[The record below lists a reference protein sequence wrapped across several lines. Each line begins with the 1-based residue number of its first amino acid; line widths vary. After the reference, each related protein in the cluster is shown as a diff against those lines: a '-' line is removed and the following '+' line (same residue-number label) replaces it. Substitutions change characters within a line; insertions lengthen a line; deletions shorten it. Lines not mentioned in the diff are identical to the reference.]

1 MFKHLKK
8 YNETLFLM
16 VVFLLFSGSVLFFN
30 HHMSSRILLLKS
42 ELSKFDQQYSII
54 FKQNDELIASKLKI
68 NRQIEEYQKLKNN
81 IQEQKIDVIA
91 KEVANNPKNSEILAI
106 LPPSETI
113 NIQQNEMLKK
123 LSEDITEF
131 KNNLGK
137 TNSIFLKINSESEN
151 DKEFNLGNLPD
162 GSLKNTVRNEVNNQ
176 FKKQQEIFS
185 KINPSSET
193 YLEVFLSLNLDSLNV
208 EQKTSLNTI
217 HKSFDDRITSIT
229 KEINIIQ
236 ITSAVGIA
244 SLFFVLIIIIFG
256 KLIKTDEDIDMIT
269 QENFNILK
277 SVKEGLFLISP
288 NMIVGTQISQST
300 AKILEREIH
309 EHDDF
314 DLVLQELVDEKTYI
328 QAVDYIKVLLTGNV
342 KESLVQSLNPLN
354 EIKVKSEDKEKYLSM
369 YFNRI
374 KKHGEIV
381 SLLVTIQDI
390 TKQVIISRE
399 LKESKN
405 LARREIEA
413 ILSTISQNKANLLV
427 FLEHMHN
434 TINQINNTL
443 QNIHDGIDYRKEL
456 NHIYRLVHK
465 IKGEASTFGFS
476 FFYESCHQF
485 EELLNNLLR
494 NENINGDIMLTV
506 AVNLESLIQKT
517 NIIKKIID
525 KSDFIDNNSS
535 NQSIALSSTEQK
547 VVNNIP
553 VEEKETTFME
563 NIFFLIS
570 QMNQTLGKEIS
581 LDFDMDLLDS
591 LSLSNKE
598 KIQDIIIQLVRNAGV
613 HAFDKEG
620 LISLSLKEN
629 NGLFILSCKDNG
641 KGINV
646 EQIKAKIKEKY
657 NVDDSAFDGRSEQQ
671 ILSFIFKPGFSTSN
685 EENMFGGRGVGLDL
699 VAQIVKEL
707 SAKISLST
715 KINQGTEFT
724 IQFPKE

>member
-354 EIKVKSEDKEKYLSM
+354 EIKVKSEDKENIFPCIL
-369 YFNRI
+369 I
-374 KKHGEIV
+374 
-381 SLLVTIQDI
+381 
-390 TKQVIISRE
+390 E
-399 LKESKN
+399 LKRMVK
-405 LARREIEA
+405 LF
-413 ILSTISQNKANLLV
+413 LYLLL
-427 FLEHMHN
+427 F
-434 TINQINNTL
+434 
-443 QNIHDGIDYRKEL
+443 
-456 NHIYRLVHK
+456 K
-465 IKGEASTFGFS
+465 I
-476 FFYESCHQF
+476 
-485 EELLNNLLR
+485 LLNKLLF
-494 NENINGDIMLTV
+494 L
-506 AVNLESLIQKT
+506 VN
-517 NIIKKIID
+517 
-525 KSDFIDNNSS
+525 
-535 NQSIALSSTEQK
+535 
-547 VVNNIP
+547 
-553 VEEKETTFME
+553 
-563 NIFFLIS
+563 
-570 QMNQTLGKEIS
+570 
-581 LDFDMDLLDS
+581 
-591 LSLSNKE
+591 
-598 KIQDIIIQLVRNAGV
+598 
-613 HAFDKEG
+613 
-620 LISLSLKEN
+620 
-629 NGLFILSCKDNG
+629 
-641 KGINV
+641 
-646 EQIKAKIKEKY
+646 
-657 NVDDSAFDGRSEQQ
+657 
-671 ILSFIFKPGFSTSN
+671 
-685 EENMFGGRGVGLDL
+685 
-699 VAQIVKEL
+699 
-707 SAKISLST
+707 
-715 KINQGTEFT
+715 
-724 IQFPKE
+724 